1 MLQGA
6 SDSGK
11 KNEVAIVLLTD
22 SLTVSQK
29 AGAGP
34 ITTFYRWRKGGSERE
49 IGGDQGHTQQINGR
63 AEDRTLTPDP
73 DAGTG
78 WEQKNEIS

>member
-6 SDSGK
+6 PASGK
-11 KNEVAIVLLTD
+11 EKEVAIVLHIG

-34 ITTFYRWRKGGSERE
+34 VNTFYRWRKGGSERE
-49 IGGDQGHTQQINGR
+49 MGGDQGHTQQVNSK
-63 AEDRTLTPDP
+63 AEDRTL
-73 DAGTG
+73 
-78 WEQKNEIS
+78 NS

>member
-6 SDSGK
+6 PASGK
-11 KNEVAIVLLTD
+11 EKEVAIVLHIC

-34 ITTFYRWRKGGSERE
+34 VTTFYRWRKGGSERE
-49 IGGDQGHTQQINGR
+49 MGGGQGHTQQVNSKT
-63 AEDRTLTPDP
+63 EDRTL
-73 DAGTG
+73 
-78 WEQKNEIS
+78 NS